1 MEPWFH
7 GPGRRPENDLG
18 DSPARARLR
27 VVEHSEKQGAGF
39 SSLGLDLRKAR
50 QSKGL
55 EISQIS
61 SSLKISKRHLNAIE
75 EGDVGAL
82 PLGDVYLIGYT
93 RAYAR
98 YLGLNT
104 GQWVE
109 RLKTEIAEREA
120 RCLVNTVQKPAPE
133 NRLSSAVRRTL
144 DLLGML

>member
-1 MEPWFH
+1 MEPQLQGSGH
-7 GPGRRPENDLG
+7 PYESGLRGSPG
-18 DSPARARLR
+18 PARIHL
-27 VVEHSEKQGAGF
+27 VEHSEKQEAAF

-61 SSLKISKRHLNAIE
+61 NSLKISKRHLHAIE

-93 RAYAR
+93 RAYAS

-109 RLKTEIAEREA
+109 RLKAEIAEREA
-120 RCLVNTVQKPAPE
+120 RCRANSPRQPPPR

-144 DLLGML
+144 GFLGMH